1 MLKNKTI
8 IITGGTGTF
17 GTNFIEYILKKKIKV
32 KKVIIFSRDEFKQT
46 EMQNRFANNKFL
58 NLRYFIGDI
67 RDKDRLRMALED
79 VDIILHAAAIK
90 HVPIAEYNPFE
101 AIKTNVLGVQNLIEV
116 ALEKNIEKFISLS
129 TDKAAAPVNLYGATK
144 LCADKLVTSS
154 QNIKG
159 KKKTIFSVVRYGNVF
174 GSRGSVVPKFIKDN
188 KSVSELKITDLSMTR
203 FSLSINK
210 AIEVVMWAIKNSVGG
225 EILIPKIPSYKLIDL
240 AKAINP
246 KVKLKIIG
254 IRQGEKVHEEMITSM
269 DSHNCYSFKEYFAIL
284 EKSNKKSINLYKKKY
299 VAKKVKPGFSYNSF
313 TNKTYLTIKE
323 IKKEL
328 KEFSKKKVM
337 I

>member
-1 MLKNKTI
+1 
-8 IITGGTGTF
+8 
-17 GTNFIEYILKKKIKV
+17 
-32 KKVIIFSRDEFKQT
+32 
-46 EMQNRFANNKFL
+46 
-58 NLRYFIGDI
+58 
-67 RDKDRLRMALED
+67 
-79 VDIILHAAAIK
+79 
-90 HVPIAEYNPFE
+90 
-101 AIKTNVLGVQNLIEV
+101 V

-299 VAKKVKPGFSYNSF
+299 VAKKVKPGFSYNSLN
-313 TNKTYLTIKE
+313 NKVYLTIKE

-328 KEFSKKKVM
+328 KKFLKKEVM